1 MVNNLV
7 LRYITF
13 NTDAGW
19 LGVLGS
25 AKGLLST
32 TLPQHSAEEALQRLG
47 DDINQAVWAPRQ
59 FEDLIERLRIYFSG
73 HRVAF
78 PDELDLSIATPF
90 QREVWE
96 VTRLIPYGE
105 TRSYAWVAKQIKKP
119 EAVRAVGQA
128 LGKNPLPII
137 IPCHRV
143 ITSDGKLGGFSEGL
157 EMKRF
162 LLRLETSAKFR
173 LGEG

>member
-1 MVNNLV
+1 MTGE

-13 NTDAGW
+13 NTNVGW
-19 LGVLGS
+19 LGILGS
-25 AKGLLST
+25 AKGLLRT
-32 TLPQHSAEEALQRLG
+32 TLPQHSAQEARHQLG
-47 DDINQAVWAPRQ
+47 DNVNQAIWSPHR
-59 FEDLIERLRIYFSG
+59 FEDLVKRLKIYFSG

-90 QREVWE
+90 QCEVWE
-96 VTRLIPYGE
+96 ATRLIPYGE
-105 TRSYAWVAKQIKKP
+105 TRSYAWVAEQMGKP
-119 EAVRAVGQA
+119 KAVRAVGQA

-162 LLRLETSAKFR
+162 LLHLETATVQLR
-173 LGEG
+173 